1 MHTEAEP
8 NQCYVEKKWGGW
20 DPSMVKWELAFYFF
34 TELSAYPSLHIGP
47 VSKSKVKTL
56 IQFI

>member
-1 MHTEAEP
+1 
-8 NQCYVEKKWGGW
+8 
-20 DPSMVKWELAFYFF
+20 MVKWELAFYFF

-56 IQFI
+56 IRFI